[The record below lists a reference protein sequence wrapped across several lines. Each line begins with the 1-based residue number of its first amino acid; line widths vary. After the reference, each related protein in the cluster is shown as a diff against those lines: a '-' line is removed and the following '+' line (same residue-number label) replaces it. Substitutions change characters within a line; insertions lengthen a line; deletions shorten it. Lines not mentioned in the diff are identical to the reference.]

1 MQFCMLSFVIALA
14 CYLLNEHMS
23 LPSIDALTD
32 DEPGCVETGLVVQD
46 GRREDPPAKRGV
58 GGLPV
63 KNSRPGATSRHALE
77 ARLTRI
83 LGSKCRCACL
93 SKSYRSSCFKQFDST
108 GPLLDLRVEL
118 AQLHKMDADVK
129 VGWGGFSLL
138 HLNLDHV
145 WGVIFVSVAHFYFLS
160 CIGIQV

>member
-1 MQFCMLSFVIALA
+1 MFADLQVESLRRMFFSLASCNFACYRSSIALA

-83 LGSKCRCACL
+83 LGSKVSLRLLVEILQVQLLQAVRFN
-93 SKSYRSSCFKQFDST
+93 RSAS
-108 GPLLDLRVEL
+108 
-118 AQLHKMDADVK
+118 
-129 VGWGGFSLL
+129 
-138 HLNLDHV
+138 
-145 WGVIFVSVAHFYFLS
+145 
-160 CIGIQV
+160 

>member
-129 VGWGGFSLL
+129 VGWGGF
-138 HLNLDHV
+138 V
-145 WGVIFVSVAHFYFLS
+145 R
-160 CIGIQV
+160 